1 MRHLFIIS
9 CLPLEHVNVNSIS
22 VMPGQVYL
30 HQLKDAFLLQTQRAT
45 SLLLF
50 PAHPSRRDVFQL
62 SLHVRAHAL
71 INFYI
76 LIERAAYV

>member
-1 MRHLFIIS
+1 MRRLFIIS
-9 CLPLEHVNVNSIS
+9 CLPSEHINVNSVS

-30 HQLKDAFLLQTQRAT
+30 HQLKDAFLLQTQHAT
-45 SLLLF
+45 SLLL
-50 PAHPSRRDVFQL
+50 PAHPSQRDVFQL